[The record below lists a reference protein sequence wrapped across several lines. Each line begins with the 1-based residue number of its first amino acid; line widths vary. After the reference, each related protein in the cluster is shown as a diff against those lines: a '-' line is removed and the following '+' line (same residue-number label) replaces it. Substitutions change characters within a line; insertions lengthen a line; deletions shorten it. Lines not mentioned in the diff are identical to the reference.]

1 MKSKHIA
8 AIALSAMMIF
18 GLVGCGGTDSNGGKN
33 SGSSVPEG
41 MSQAF
46 YDAGVKF
53 VGVLDS
59 TIDMDLEPTE
69 AAEKGRVY
77 ADAMKE
83 ELESDEMQKALEEAS
98 VGAETEKLIMEG
110 YALSAGTICTHL
122 EYMDW
127 ADEFDVSELLE
138 QRNDFADDFGIDDR
152 SY

>member
-18 GLVGCGGTDSNGGKN
+18 GLAGCGGVDSSSGK
-33 SGSSVPEG
+33 GSSSDIPEG

-59 TIDMDLEPTE
+59 TIDMDLEPAT
-69 AAEKGRVY
+69 AAEKGRIY

-83 ELESDEMQKALEEAS
+83 ELESDEMQKALDEAS
-98 VGAETEKLIMEG
+98 VSAETEKLIMEG
-110 YALSAGTICTHL
+110 YALNASTICTHL

>member
-8 AIALSAMMIF
+8 AIAMSAMMVF
-18 GLVGCGGTDSNGGKN
+18 GLAGCGGADSSDGK
-33 SGSSVPEG
+33 SSSSDIPEG

-59 TIDMDLEPTE
+59 TIDMDLEPAE
-69 AAEKGRVY
+69 AAEKGKVY

-83 ELESDEMQKALEEAS
+83 ELESDEMQKALDEAS
-98 VGAETEKLIMEG
+98 VSAETEKLIMEG
-110 YALSAGTICTHL
+110 YALNASTICTHL

>member
-8 AIALSAMMIF
+8 AIALSAMMVF
-18 GLVGCGGTDSNGGKN
+18 GLAGCGGADNSDGK
-33 SGSSVPEG
+33 SSSSDIPEG

-59 TIDMDLEPTE
+59 TIDMDLEPAE
-69 AAEKGRVY
+69 AAEKGKVY

-98 VGAETEKLIMEG
+98 VSAETEKLIMEG
-110 YALSAGTICTHL
+110 YALNASTICTHL